1 MGKGDKKTK
10 RGKINSGSF
19 GKLRPRGRN
28 KRTATTADV
37 PTKQTAKKTMEAGF
51 SPANIPVG
59 RGVKMVPLAPTL

>member
-28 KRTATTADV
+28 KRTATMADV
-37 PTKQTAKKTMEAGF
+37 PTKQTAKKTMEAGDAA
-51 SPANIPVG
+51 SSEKSLVDKKP
-59 RGVKMVPLAPTL
+59 